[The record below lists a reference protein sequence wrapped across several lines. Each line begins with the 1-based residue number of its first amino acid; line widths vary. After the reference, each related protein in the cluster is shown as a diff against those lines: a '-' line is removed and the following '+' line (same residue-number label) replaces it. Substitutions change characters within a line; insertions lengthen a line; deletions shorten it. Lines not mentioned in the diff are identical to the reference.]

1 YLNEDATPVFTLTA
15 VGTADGSGYWRFGD
29 GWGDQNVDTQ
39 YDWVTWD
46 YSGTYTPSESALPTE
61 LQGETPVGD
70 WIVYNADVDP
80 TAFDPAFSESNGA
93 GTFAYSTI
101 SDPDDASNNLL
112 SIKTDPTADKD
123 NIQFKQ
129 ATEADAVTVVLK
141 ARTIDSDNKGLLF
154 DMDFRSTT
162 STRFA
167 IKVLN
172 DGTYDIDK
180 GGDGIVADKGDWGFD
195 ATEWN
200 TFRFTKNGAEV
211 NIYLNEDA
219 TPVFTL
225 TAAGTAD
232 GSGYWRFGDG
242 WGDQNVDT
250 QYDWVTWDYSGAYA
264 PAQTRL
270 PDDLVKPPVGDWT
283 VYNADV
289 DPAAFDPAFS
299 ESNGAGT
306 FAYSTIS
313 DPDDAS
319 NNLLSIKTD
328 PTADKDNIQFKQA
341 TEADAV
347 TVVLKAKTVD
357 LDNKGLLFDIDFR
370 STASARFAIKVLN
383 DGTYDIDKG
392 GDGVV
397 ADKGDWGFDA
407 TEWNMFRVTKAAGV
421 VNIYLNEES
430 TPIFSLTT
438 PDGVD
443 GSGYWRFGDGWGDQN
458 VDTQYDWVTWDY
470 SGAYAPDQ
478 SRLPDELTGTGEAST
493 PTLKTIGSPDPLFQD
508 IGFGPDFT
516 TNSYVVSGKDL
527 TADITVT
534 PPTNFEVSI
543 DESVWFTTDNP
554 LVLTQSSG
562 AVDLT
567 TVFVRLNASAEGD
580 YSGDIINATEG
591 GEPVTVAVSGSA
603 VAQVPELSLIA
614 ELNDFSQNV
623 SNPSAAQT
631 YRVSGVNL
639 KGAITVT
646 ATDNFE
652 VSTDEGTTWAAT
664 ATVTPEVRTITNA
677 TVYVR
682 LNASALGTYSG
693 NIVHTATDAT
703 EVTLAVSGEVIP
715 DPGITVMGDFTAFA
729 NSIGTA
735 SESQS
740 YTIAGTNLA
749 SDIVISLPDGFE
761 ISFNDE
767 LWLPSLSLEP
777 LEGNV
782 EEITLFIRLNGAAE
796 GTYSGDVVHASD
808 GVDAV
813 SKAITG
819 TTDANV
825 LATASVLPSLNV
837 WPNPSSNYIVIERGD
852 WSDAGQV
859 TLYNLSGSR
868 VSEYLVKTGTAKM
881 ELDIRA
887 LPQGVYLIEYV
898 SNNNTIKMKFIKE

>member
-1 YLNEDATPVFTLTA
+1 
-15 VGTADGSGYWRFGD
+15 
-29 GWGDQNVDTQ
+29 
-39 YDWVTWD
+39 
-46 YSGTYTPSESALPTE
+46 
-61 LQGETPVGD
+61 
-70 WIVYNADVDP
+70 
-80 TAFDPAFSESNGA
+80 
-93 GTFAYSTI
+93 
-101 SDPDDASNNLL
+101 
-112 SIKTDPTADKD
+112 
-123 NIQFKQ
+123 
-129 ATEADAVTVVLK
+129 
-141 ARTIDSDNKGLLF
+141 
-154 DMDFRSTT
+154 
-162 STRFA
+162 
-167 IKVLN
+167 
-172 DGTYDIDK
+172 
-180 GGDGIVADKGDWGFD
+180 
-195 ATEWN
+195 
-200 TFRFTKNGAEV
+200 NGAEV

-225 TAAGTAD
+225 TAVGTAD